1 MLNARVLPFFL
12 WLASDNAL
20 TIWEME
26 NRGYR

>member
-1 MLNARVLPFFL
+1 MLNARVLPFL

-26 NRGYR
+26 SRESR